1 MTRLSDQRA
10 ILGIDPGPRG
20 VSFVF
25 FENGELVDWGTWGKR
40 RDELEVFDRL
50 LKRFRPDVLVLED
63 ADAPQSE
70 RRARLRCVLQRM
82 VERAERND
90 VTMRKASRY
99 AVRRAW
105 FARGR
110 KNKHEVGVALAAMFP
125 EMELFV
131 PRRRKAWTSEDARA
145 GISDAL
151 AVVLHVCGTENTT
164 VSAAA

>member
-1 MTRLSDQRA
+1 MTKLLDHRA

-63 ADAPQSE
+63 ADGPHNE
-70 RRARLRCVLQRM
+70 RRARMKRVLRMMAQ
-82 VERAERND
+82 RAEGAR
-90 VTMRKASRY
+90 VCVRTVSRH

-105 FARGR
+105 FERGR
-110 KNKHEVGVALAAMFP
+110 KNKHEVGAALATMFP
-125 EMELFV
+125 EMGMLV
-131 PRRRKAWTSEDARA
+131 PRKRKAWTSEDARA
-145 GISDAL
+145 GICDAL
-151 AVVLHVCGTENTT
+151 ATLVHVCA
-164 VSAAA
+164 SA